1 MVACWVVAGAGIAD
15 VGRVARIQ
23 AGSVGQAGAVY
34 PVPPARPGRGIGGAL
49 AVAWP
54 LRPSGATARLVPSRY
69 QAR

>member
-34 PVPPARPGRGIGGAL
+34 PVAPGRPWEAE
-49 AVAWP
+49 AWSG
-54 LRPSGATARLVPSRY
+54 RGATPLARTRY
-69 QAR
+69 SAP